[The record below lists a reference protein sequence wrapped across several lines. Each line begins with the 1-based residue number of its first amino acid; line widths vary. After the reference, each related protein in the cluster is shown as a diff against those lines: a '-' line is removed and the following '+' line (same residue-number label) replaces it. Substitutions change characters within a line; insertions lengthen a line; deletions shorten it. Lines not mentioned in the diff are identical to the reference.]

1 MPFHDTIHPWVYTL
15 FQSLYAIMN
24 NRGVRQIYTPVV
36 WKILVPPRL
45 HIFLWLMANK
55 KVLIRDN
62 LAKRKHLDD
71 KTCLFCEEAES
82 VTHIFFDCIVAQA
95 LWVHCVEIT
104 SYPVISD
111 FESLGRFWVGV
122 KGIVL

>member
-1 MPFHDTIHPWVYTL
+1 
-15 FQSLYAIMN
+15 
-24 NRGVRQIYTPVV
+24 
-36 WKILVPPRL
+36 
-45 HIFLWLMANK
+45 MANK

-104 SYPVISD
+104 GYPVISD
-111 FESLGRFWVGV
+111 FESLGRFWVGA